1 MQFDI
6 HRTFDDGWFGVETGL
21 KPIDLA
27 AELVELCELLGV
39 LQKEGVAVVQREQ
52 LVKEALAVGQEEGVG
67 GEGLEGVGVGELWV
81 AEGFGSVF

>member
-1 MQFDI
+1 VQFDI

-27 AELVELCELLGV
+27 AEFVELCELLGG
-39 LQKEGVAVVQREQ
+39 LQKEGVTVVEGEQ
-52 LVKEALAVGQEEGVG
+52 LGEEVLAVGQEEVG
-67 GEGLEGVGVGELWV
+67 GKGLEGVGIGELWV